1 MKIAKETLLVFA
13 PLAKL
18 LGMYKIKNELEDL
31 WFDAYPNECADIKR
45 DDHDELSKQQ
55 EDLCKKRR

>member
-1 MKIAKETLLVFA
+1 MRTLEGLKPAKRVKIAKETLLVFA

-31 WFDAYPNECADIKR
+31 SFRTPTPMNTPTWR
-45 DDHDELSKQQ
+45 DDATS
-55 EDLCKKRR
+55 